1 MCHLEEAQGRPSN
14 TLSAGPGVTP
24 VARQMEVWASLLRL
38 PPPRD
43 QPQISK
49 RRCINNLKCYH
60 FKNSCCQSSF
70 FELRTILTL
79 KSFLKPSDLE
89 RVEHAFGTKLNCWY
103 DTKGTKTL
111 HPQE

>member
-1 MCHLEEAQGRPSN
+1 MPPGGGPGKTQD

-38 PPPRD
+38 PPRD

-49 RRCINNLKCYH
+49 RRRTNNLKCYH
-60 FKNSCCQSSF
+60 KKTIVVKSSF

-89 RVEHAFGTKLNCWY
+89 RVEHAFGTKLNYWY